1 MHVMTKREEQKEK
14 RRQDI
19 LRAGLNLF
27 ACKGYEATK
36 INDIAEEAGM
46 SLGLLYHYFESV
58 EILHEELINIALAGR
73 TGQYFPHYDNPLD
86 YFVKSASHIFD
97 VVKSDHDNAKYFVLM
112 KQAQRNQNLP
122 IHIKEKLEQNDIIDK
137 SITTIE
143 EGQRLGSIR
152 KGNPMALAM
161 TFWLSI
167 QAYVEM
173 IALNPEIPYPEAN
186 WFVDILRESNSY

>member
-1 MHVMTKREEQKEK
+1 MTKREEQKEK

-19 LRAGLNLF
+19 LRAGLKLF
-27 ACKGYEATK
+27 ACKGYEVTK

-46 SLGLLYHYFESV
+46 SLGLLYHYFESI

-73 TGQYFPHYDNPLD
+73 TGQYFPQYDNPID

-97 VVKSDHDNAKYFVLM
+97 VIKSDHDYAQYFVLI
-112 KQAQRNQNLP
+112 KRAQSNQNLP
-122 IHIKEKLEQNDIIDK
+122 IHIKEKLKQNDIIVK
-137 SITTIE
+137 SIITIE
-143 EGQRLGSIR
+143 EGQRQGIIR

-167 QAYVEM
+167 EAYVEM
-173 IALNPEIPYPEAN
+173 IALNPNIPYPETN
-186 WFVDILRESNSY
+186 WFVDILRASNNYEK

>member
-1 MHVMTKREEQKEK
+1 M
-14 RRQDI
+14 
-19 LRAGLNLF
+19 RAGLKLF

-46 SLGLLYHYFESV
+46 SLGLLYHYFESI
-58 EILHEELINIALAGR
+58 EILHEELINIALVGR
-73 TGQYFPHYDNPLD
+73 TGQYFPQYDDPFD
-86 YFVKSASHIFD
+86 YFVKSACHIFD
-97 VVKSDHDNAKYFVLM
+97 VVKSDHDYAKYFVLM

-122 IHIKEKLEQNDIIDK
+122 IHIKEKLDQNDIIDK

-143 EGQRLGSIR
+143 EGQRQGIIR

-167 QAYVEM
+167 EAYVEM
-173 IALNPEIPYPEAN
+173 ITLNPNIPYPETN
-186 WFVDILRESNSY
+186 WFLDILRASNDYEK

>member
-1 MHVMTKREEQKEK
+1 MTKREEQKEK

-19 LRAGLNLF
+19 LRAGLNIF
-27 ACKGYEATK
+27 TSKGYEATK

-73 TGQYFPHYDNPLD
+73 TGQFFPQYDNPLD
-86 YFVKSASHIFD
+86 YFVKSAGHIFE
-97 VVKSDHDNAKYFVLM
+97 VVKSDHNYAKYFVLM
-112 KQAQRNQNLP
+112 NQAQRNQNLP
-122 IHIKEKLEQNDIIDK
+122 IHIKEKLEQNDIIVK
-137 SITTIE
+137 SIVIIE
-143 EGQRLGSIR
+143 EGQQQGIIR
-152 KGNPMALAM
+152 KGNTMALAM

-173 IALNPEIPYPEAN
+173 IALNPDIPYPETN
-186 WFVDILRESNSY
+186 WFVDMLRASNSYEE